1 MMLKIFFWLLL
12 LTNAVLFAFH
22 QGYLGHARTEP
33 REASRLAQQL
43 QPEKIRLIS
52 ESSAKAAMTPLFAH
66 AAPAATAATPATS
79 ATSATPATSAA
90 SAACVEIGNFGGAE
104 AQRFSA
110 QLAAL
115 GLQPKTQVRSLTEA
129 ADSAAGYMVYLAAPA
144 DRAALEQRT
153 AELRQSGI
161 NDFFVLPQSAT
172 LPGAISL
179 GIFKSEDSARLQ
191 QAKLLKKG
199 LRDVRLHA
207 RGASVSKQA
216 FQLQGL
222 DEQQQAALDQL
233 RAGFP
238 QQQARACA
246 AAASAKPAG

>member
-1 MMLKIFFWLLL
+1 MLKIFFWLLL
-12 LTNAVLFAFH
+12 LTNAELFAFH
-22 QGYLGHARTEP
+22 QRYLGHARTEP

-52 ESSAKAAMTPLFAH
+52 ESRAKAAMTPLFAN
-66 AAPAATAATPATS
+66 AAPAAPAAAAPAVTPA
-79 ATSATPATSAA
+79 AGA
-90 SAACVEIGNFGGAE
+90 STACVEIGNFGGAE

-129 ADSAAGYMVYLAAPA
+129 ADSAAGYMVYLTAPA

-199 LRDVRLHA
+199 LRDVRLHT

-233 RAGFP
+233 RVSFP
-238 QQQARACA
+238 QQQARACGA
-246 AAASAKPAG
+246 AAGSAKPAG

>member
-52 ESSAKAAMTPLFAH
+52 ESRAKATMTPLFAN
-66 AAPAATAATPATS
+66 AAPAAPAAAAPAVTPA
-79 ATSATPATSAA
+79 AGL
-90 SAACVEIGNFGGAE
+90 ACVEIGNFGGAE

-199 LRDVRLHA
+199 LRDVRLHT

-233 RAGFP
+233 RASFP
-238 QQQARACA
+238 QQQARACGA
-246 AAASAKPAG
+246 AAASAKSAG

>member
-52 ESSAKAAMTPLFAH
+52 ESSAKAAMTPLFAT
-66 AAPAATAATPATS
+66 AAPAAPAAAAPAVP
-79 ATSATPATSAA
+79 PAAGL
-90 SAACVEIGNFGGAE
+90 ACVEIGNFGGAE

-191 QAKLLKKG
+191 QAKLLKRG
-199 LRDVRLHA
+199 LRDVRLHT

-233 RAGFP
+233 RASFP
-238 QQQARACA
+238 QQQARACGA
-246 AAASAKPAG
+246 AAASAKSAG

>member
-12 LTNAVLFAFH
+12 LTNGVLFAFH
-22 QGYLGHARTEP
+22 QGYLGHARSEP

-52 ESSAKAAMTPLFAH
+52 ESSAKAAMTPLFAN
-66 AAPAATAATPATS
+66 AAPAATS
-79 ATSATPATSAA
+79 ATSSTPAAPAA
-90 SAACVEIGNFGGAE
+90 GAACVEIGNFGGAE

-129 ADSAAGYMVYLAAPA
+129 ADSAAGYMVYLPAPA
-144 DRAALEQRT
+144 DRAALEQRA
-153 AELRQSGI
+153 AELRQLGI

-199 LRDVRLHA
+199 LREVRLHA

-238 QQQARACA
+238 QQQARACGA